1 MTAQDNDAV
10 RRIFGLVLRHL
21 RRQAGMSL
29 RDLGE
34 RSLYDYSRISR
45 VERGEHLI
53 DPELVPSLDHA
64 LGAGGLLVSLRA
76 LMPANGTPTQMPQ
89 LGLISGLPIT
99 DGDSVTVEFRL
110 PDRREVRVSLSR
122 REFHRLLATGAFV
135 GTLRPDLAETDLTER
150 VARAVAAP
158 QRTDPQV
165 LDYFRTLLE
174 QHFVADKMLGP
185 RALLGQVHAQI
196 EILDGLRRGGR
207 PGTGE
212 PTLRLLARYAEFAGW
227 LHQDCGDVAAA
238 MFWSDRATQW
248 AQAIGDQ
255 QFVAYLLVRRS
266 NIAMLD
272 GDAVDVVELAAAA
285 QRVPG
290 PISPKLRALAA
301 QQEARGW
308 AMHGDADSFRIRL
321 DAAADL
327 LRDHPDDVDENSPVY
342 LRRYDLAALEEQSA
356 TGYRDCGHADTAVA
370 ILERR
375 IADTP
380 AHLRRD
386 QAHQWVKLANAVLR
400 SARPDPER
408 AAALGLSCVPAARTT
423 GSARIAGELRTLS
436 RTLARRWPDLA
447 QTDELRDALATV

>member
-1 MTAQDNDAV
+1 MTGQDSDAV
-10 RRIFGLVLRHL
+10 RRLFGLVLRHL
-21 RRQAGMSL
+21 RRQAGLSL

-53 DPELVPSLDHA
+53 DPELVPSLDQA
-64 LGAGGLLVSLRA
+64 LNANGLLISLRA
-76 LMPANGTPTQMPQ
+76 LISTNGTPAEMPPA
-89 LGLISGLPIT
+89 GLIGGFPIA

-110 PDRREVRVSLSR
+110 SGRREARVSLSR
-122 REFHRLLATGAFV
+122 REFHRLMATGAF
-135 GTLRPDLAETDLTER
+135 GGALRADLTDTDLAER
-150 VARAVAAP
+150 VSRAVGEP

-207 PGTGE
+207 PGTSE
-212 PTLRLLARYAEFAGW
+212 STLRLLARYAEFAGW
-227 LHQDCGDVAAA
+227 LHQDCGDVASAI
-238 MFWSDRATQW
+238 FWSDRATQW

-255 QFVAYLLVRRS
+255 PFVAYLLVRRS
-266 NIAMLD
+266 NIAMIDRD
-272 GDAVDVVELAAAA
+272 GVDVVELAAAA

-290 PISPKLRALAA
+290 PISPRLRALAA

-308 AMHGDADSFRIRL
+308 AMHGDADSFRVRL
-321 DAAADL
+321 DVAADL
-327 LRDHPDDVDENSPVY
+327 LHDHPDGVDENAPVY
-342 LRRYDLAALEEQSA
+342 LHRYDLAALEEQSA

-380 AHLRRD
+380 AHLQRD
-386 QAHQWVKLANAVLR
+386 QAHQWVKLANAVLK
-400 SARPDPER
+400 SAQPDPER
-408 AAALGLSCVPAARTT
+408 AAALGLRCVSAARTT
-423 GSARIAGELRTLS
+423 GSARIVGELRTLS
-436 RTLARRWPDLA
+436 RTLSRRWPDLC
-447 QTDELRDALATV
+447 QTEELRDALATV